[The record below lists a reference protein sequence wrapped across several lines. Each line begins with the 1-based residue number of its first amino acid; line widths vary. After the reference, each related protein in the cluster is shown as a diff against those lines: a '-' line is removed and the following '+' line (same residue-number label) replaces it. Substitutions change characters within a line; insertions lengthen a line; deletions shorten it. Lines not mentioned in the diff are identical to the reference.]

1 MDASAELLMIS
12 SQGSLETRVMT
23 WKHWI
28 IAAAGA
34 SELAIIVAG
43 AQSAPLGSA
52 ARDLRSAAAAA
63 PAFERVG
70 YRRAY
75 RYRVRRAY
83 GYPAYGYA
91 APRLWRRSIEYAN
104 PNVYPTGSRAWWAVM
119 NRQGRGGRPD

>member
-1 MDASAELLMIS
+1 M
-12 SQGSLETRVMT
+12 TR
-23 WKHWI
+23 KHWM

-34 SELAIIVAG
+34 SALAIIVAG

-52 ARDLRSAAAAA
+52 ARDFRSAAAAG

-75 RYRVRRAY
+75 RYRV
-83 GYPAYGYA
+83 YGYA
-91 APRLWRRSIEYAN
+91 APRLWRRSIDYAN